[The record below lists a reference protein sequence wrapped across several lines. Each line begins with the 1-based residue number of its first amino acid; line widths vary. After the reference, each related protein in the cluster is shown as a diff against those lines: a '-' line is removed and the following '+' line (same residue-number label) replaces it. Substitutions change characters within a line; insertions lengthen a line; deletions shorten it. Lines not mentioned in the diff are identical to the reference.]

1 MMIATIKMIV
11 ISGGLATP
19 TLSVEAFASLEC
31 DDSRCRLSS
40 ICVCAE
46 EALTLFV
53 SVLIRPPYTVA
64 LAGRGGAVAVSGTI
78 PAPLHT
84 VGGNGI
90 SMTRLSNSA
99 RKLVLIES
107 SVPESM
113 RERVCLDVFASS
125 LTVSIAC
132 FLVWQDVSN
141 GNNRVAIMICRC
153 LIIIDLCIPLWH

>member
-19 TLSVEAFASLEC
+19 TLSVEAFASLAC

-46 EALTLFV
+46 DALTLFV

-78 PAPLHT
+78 PGT
-84 VGGNGI
+84 GGRGI

-141 GNNRVAIMICRC
+141 GNNRVAITI
-153 LIIIDLCIPLWH
+153 